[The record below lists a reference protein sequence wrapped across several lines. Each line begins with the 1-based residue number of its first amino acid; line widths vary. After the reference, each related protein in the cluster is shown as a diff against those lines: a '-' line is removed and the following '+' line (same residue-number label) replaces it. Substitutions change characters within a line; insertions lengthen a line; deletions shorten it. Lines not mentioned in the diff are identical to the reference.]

1 MLVSYRWLK
10 DYVDIDLDPK
20 DLAARLTMAGLEV
33 EAVQETAPGFEGVV
47 VGRVD
52 SVQPHPNADK
62 LSICEVTAGDE
73 KFRVVCGA
81 PNVRKGILSPFAKV
95 GARIPGG
102 FTIKSS
108 RIRGELSEGM
118 LCSEEELGIGGDASG
133 IMVLPDRLQPGTD
146 LAEALELKDTVLNI
160 SVTPNR
166 SDCLSIVGIA
176 REAAAVTGRKA
187 RYPEIR
193 ISESQDDI
201 NRVASVE
208 ILDPDLCP
216 RYTARMIKGVKIG
229 PSPSWMRMR
238 LEAVGLRSINNAV
251 DVTNFVM
258 MELGQPLHA
267 FDYRLLEEGRIVV
280 RRAKE
285 GEPFVSLDGKTRIL
299 SPDALMICDGVKP
312 VAVAGIMGGEN
323 SEVRDDTETILLESA
338 YFNPSSIRRSS
349 RRLGMGTDAAFR
361 FERGIDPEGVLRA
374 LDRAAQLI
382 AETSG
387 GVVMKGYIDRYPKK
401 IPEKAPVV
409 LRPARIREVLGLA
422 VEENKVESI
431 LSGLEMRVER
441 KEGFFIVTPPSFRVD
456 VSMETDLI
464 EEIARINGY
473 GLIPE
478 TMPQVQVRSGTE
490 ERKGVVETRVKGV
503 LTALGFSEVINYS
516 FIPGES
522 ADILGFPE
530 KDRRRRFV
538 RILNPLSED
547 QCVMRTTL
555 IYGLLDTALRNA
567 NVGCLDL
574 RVFETGRVFIAA
586 GNGDLPEERGKL
598 AGLLSGVKFAGSWG
612 GSGGEADFYDAKG
625 ALENLLEI
633 LQISGAEFRSGAGE
647 PFLHPGRS
655 AGLLI
660 EGDPVGYLG
669 EVHPSV
675 IEKLDLKKRIV
686 VFEVDFD
693 FLAERSRETGAFRG
707 YSRFPASS
715 RDVAFLVPKDTE
727 SKYILGLIEER
738 REELLEKI
746 EIFDVYMGKSIPENV
761 KSLALRFTYRSPER
775 TLTDEEVN
783 RIHAAIV
790 QGVIEKT
797 GAKIRGEEV
806 R

>member
-1 MLVSYRWLK
+1 MLVSFRWLK
-10 DYVDIDLDPK
+10 DYVEIDIDPQE
-20 DLAARLTMAGLEV
+20 LAGKLTMAGLEV
-33 EAVQETAPGFEGVV
+33 ESVQDTSPGFEGVV
-47 VGRVD
+47 VGRID
-52 SVQPHPNADK
+52 SVHPHPNADK
-62 LSICEVTAGDE
+62 LSICDVSSGKE

-81 PNVRKGILSPFAKV
+81 PNVREGILSPFAKV

-102 FTIKSS
+102 FTIRSS

-118 LCSEEELGIGGDASG
+118 LCSEEELGIGEDASG
-133 IMVLPDRLQPGTD
+133 ILVLPEGLQPGQD
-146 LAEALELKDTVLNI
+146 LAEALELKDVVLNV

-166 SDCLSIVGIA
+166 SDCLSMVGIA
-176 REAAAVTGRKA
+176 REVAAITGRKV

-193 ISESQDDI
+193 FSESQEDI
-201 NRVASVE
+201 HGATSVD

-216 RYTARMIKGVKIG
+216 RYTARMIRGVKIG
-229 PSPSWMRMR
+229 PSPAWMRLR
-238 LEAVGLRSINNAV
+238 LEAVGLRSINNVV

-299 SPDALMICDGVKP
+299 SADALMICDGVKP

-323 SEVRDDTETILLESA
+323 SEVRDDTETVLLESA
-338 YFNPSSIRRSS
+338 YFNPSSIRRNS

-361 FERGIDPEGVLRA
+361 FERGIDPEGVVRA

-387 GVVMKGYIDRYPKK
+387 GTVLKGRIDQYPQK
-401 IPEKAPVV
+401 IPGKTPIT
-409 LRPARIREVLGLA
+409 LRPVRIREVLGLS
-422 VEENKVESI
+422 VEDDRVRTI
-431 LSGLEMRVER
+431 LSGLEMMVER
-441 KEGFFIVTPPSFRVD
+441 KEGVFLVTPPSFRVD
-456 VSMETDLI
+456 ISMETDLI

-473 GLIPE
+473 ELIPE
-478 TMPQVQVRSGTE
+478 TMPQVQVRSETGD
-490 ERKGVVETRVKGV
+490 RKEAVETKIKSV
-503 LTALGFSEVINYS
+503 LTSLGFSEVINYS
-516 FIPGES
+516 FIPQES
-522 ADILGFPE
+522 ADILGLPE

-555 IYGLLDTALRNA
+555 VYGLLDTALRNA

-574 RVFETGRVFIAA
+574 RIFEMGRIFIAA

-598 AGLLSGVKFAGSWG
+598 AGLMSGVKFTGSWG
-612 GSGGEADFYDAKG
+612 AAGGDADFYDGKG
-625 ALENLLEI
+625 AIENLLDVLE
-633 LQISGAEFRSGAGE
+633 ISGVEYRSEGGD

-655 AGLLI
+655 CGLFLD
-660 EGDPVGYLG
+660 GRAVGYLG
-669 EVHPSV
+669 EVHPD
-675 IEKLDLKKRIV
+675 ILEKLDLKKRIV
-686 VFEVDFD
+686 VFEVDFE
-693 FLAERSRETGAFRG
+693 FLSEQSRETGAFRG

-715 RDVAFLVPKDTE
+715 RDVAFLVPRDLEAKG
-727 SKYILGLIEER
+727 ILGLIAER

-746 EIFDVYMGKSIPENV
+746 EIFDVYMGQSIPENM

-783 RIHAAIV
+783 RVHSAIV
-790 QGVIEKT
+790 QGVVKKT
-797 GAKIRGEEV
+797 GAKIRGE
-806 R
+806 